1 MVCIPFMFT
10 FFHSLLLMKNFIAS
24 KLDVVI
30 PPAIETRDD
39 STTLEGENCPHNF
52 LIEILV
58 QPDADET
65 NGMGCSILTG
75 E

>member
-1 MVCIPFMFT
+1 M
-10 FFHSLLLMKNFIAS
+10 
-24 KLDVVI
+24 DVVI
-30 PPAIETRDD
+30 PPDIETQYD

-65 NGMGCSILTG
+65 NGMGCWYVKF
-75 E
+75 